1 MALRMHERG
10 WRCFAPRRVVVYHQW
25 SRAGRPSFREVHHP
39 HRAVLE
45 RLSVGVVRKALG
57 MLPGGN
63 RTVSTRVAAYQRTCG
78 VDFANETVSEF
89 ARNGGRA
96 ANAFVSAT
104 ANAGQQ
110 LALAIFH
117 KSSHAAVSE
126 AQVQRPAQN
135 VNAGDVVNDDGS
147 GAGMMAELL
156 PPIAA
161 GILSNMAVGS
171 AAGSRRA
178 LPALGC
184 GRCSAAGACV
194 ARHGPTEAA
203 PGRRKFFAR
212 GGASFSL

>member
-147 GAGMMAELL
+147 GAGMMAELKQ
-156 PPIAA
+156 A
-161 GILSNMAVGS
+161 GTAHSGDMSLSL
-171 AAGSRRA
+171 RRDHEHEMTGNDDDDSSDDKSWSVDD
-178 LPALGC
+178 LD
-184 GRCSAAGACV
+184 
-194 ARHGPTEAA
+194 
-203 PGRRKFFAR
+203 
-212 GGASFSL
+212 